1 MKRVV
6 LLNKKKKKKDGKKHP
21 PIRCTVS
28 CELRN
33 LWKNNFKKQK
43 TELERIKDTIRSTC
57 RVGNESK
64 VMGIDRS
71 SRFPANRCKNLVIG
85 FRNRRRFDD
94 SRRSFPR
101 QMHRKSVR
109 ETKKVGK
116 KTIKKIKGIG
126 DVREKRLIRAVVR
139 HRVGGRELD
148 RSIAYIRR
156 LYKRI

>member
-1 MKRVV
+1 
-6 LLNKKKKKKDGKKHP
+6 
-21 PIRCTVS
+21 
-28 CELRN
+28 
-33 LWKNNFKKQK
+33 
-43 TELERIKDTIRSTC
+43 
-57 RVGNESK
+57 
-64 VMGIDRS
+64 
-71 SRFPANRCKNLVIG
+71 
-85 FRNRRRFDD
+85 
-94 SRRSFPR
+94 
-101 QMHRKSVR
+101 MHRKSVR